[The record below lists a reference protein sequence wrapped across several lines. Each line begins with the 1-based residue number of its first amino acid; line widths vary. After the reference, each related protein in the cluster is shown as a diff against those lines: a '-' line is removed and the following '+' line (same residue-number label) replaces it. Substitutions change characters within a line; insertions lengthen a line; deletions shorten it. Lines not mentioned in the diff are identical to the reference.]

1 MKNSLYKLLVITL
14 LFTANPIIAQW
25 QLSEKGEIHIV
36 TCGPYQ
42 GELYSAFGH
51 SAIRVTDP
59 QTGIDLIYN
68 YGVFDFNQP
77 NFYLNFTRGYLNYRL
92 DVSSYRGFSSLYV
105 AENRFIHEQVLDLNQ
120 QQKQAVF
127 NFLQWNA
134 LPENRDY
141 LYDYFYDNCATRVR
155 DVFSR
160 VLGDSLRFDSTYIS
174 ESYTVREL
182 CDMYLIHQPW
192 GDLGIDLCLGLP
204 MDKTMHPM
212 EYMFLPDYVETGFNS
227 VQIRKGS
234 SWQPL
239 VKETLITYQPKPEDS
254 PLGIWNPAL
263 FFWALFG
270 LLALVTFLGFRRGKL
285 WLTIDILL
293 FSITGLIGW
302 LLLLLWLLTDHD
314 AAAMNLNLLWANP
327 LHFPVVMILAWGK
340 HRFLGY
346 YFRIFALIYLV
357 VLIFWAFLPQD
368 LHFSLIPLV
377 LLLFVRATY
386 VQFYQLSDR
395 DSESVE

>member
-1 MKNSLYKLLVITL
+1 MTTRLKSLLIGL
-14 LFTANPIIAQW
+14 LFAVNPLFSQW
-25 QLSEKGEIHIV
+25 QLSDEGEIHIV

-59 QTGIDLIYN
+59 RSGIDLIYN

-77 NFYLNFTRGYLNYRL
+77 NFYLNFARGYLNYRL
-92 DVSSYRGFSSLYV
+92 AVSSYQGFRNYYV
-105 AENRFIHEQVLDLNQ
+105 SENRFIHEQVLHLDHG
-120 QQKQAVF
+120 QKQAVF

-155 DVFSR
+155 DVFTS
-160 VLGDSLRFDSTYIS
+160 VLGDSLLFDSTYVS
-174 ESYTVREL
+174 ESYTVRQL
-182 CDMYLIHQPW
+182 CDMYLGYQPW

-204 MDKTMHPM
+204 MDKVMEPY
-212 EYMFLPDYVETGFNS
+212 EYMFLPDYVETGFNQ
-227 VQIRKGS
+227 VQIRKSGQ
-234 SWQPL
+234 WRPI
-239 VKETLITYQPKPEDS
+239 VKKTLITYQPAPEDPPS
-254 PLGIWNPAL
+254 AIWNPGL
-263 FFWALFG
+263 FFWALFAIVVLISFIG
-270 LLALVTFLGFRRGKL
+270 YRRKKLYLA
-285 WLTIDILL
+285 IDIIL
-293 FSITGLIGW
+293 FSITGLVGW
-302 LLLLLWLLTDHD
+302 LLLLLWLLTDHN

-327 LHFPVVMILAWGK
+327 LHFPLVIVLAWGR
-340 HRFLGY
+340 HRFLGF

-357 VLIFWAFLPQD
+357 VLIFWTFLPQD

-386 VQFYQLSDR
+386 VQFHQLSDR
-395 DSESVE
+395 DSVSME